1 MRKTIIL
8 CSPTSEDMRSNFG
21 KNRIIFFPP
30 LGLLLVAQS
39 LRNAGYEVLV
49 YDGNLD
55 IDYKKKILN
64 YFSRNKNDLLFVG
77 FYLTLLQVKDT
88 IDIIKSAKA
97 INNDIKIVVVN

>member
-39 LRNAGYEVLV
+39 LRNAEYEVLV

-55 IDYKKKILN
+55 IDYKRKKYLIIFQEIRMTC
-64 YFSRNKNDLLFVG
+64 YLLVF
-77 FYLTLLQVKDT
+77 
-88 IDIIKSAKA
+88 I
-97 INNDIKIVVVN
+97 